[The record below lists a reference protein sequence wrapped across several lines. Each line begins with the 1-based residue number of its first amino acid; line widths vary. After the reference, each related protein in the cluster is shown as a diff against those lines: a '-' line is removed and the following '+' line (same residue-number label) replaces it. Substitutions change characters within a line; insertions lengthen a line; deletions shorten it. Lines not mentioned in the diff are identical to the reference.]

1 MNLTFLGATH
11 EVTGSYTLLEWLPG
25 RFLLIDYGMKQGE
38 DEYINEPIPVKP
50 SQIEYILLTHAHIDH
65 SGNIPLL
72 VKQGFRGTIYCTAET
87 VNLCHIMLADSAH
100 IQESEAMSQNKK
112 NVRAGL
118 PEIEPLYTKEDAEAA
133 MNLFQAC
140 QYNVIY
146 QIDEGLQIRFI
157 DIGHLLGSAAI
168 ECFLEESGVQK
179 KIVFSGDVGN
189 LNQPIL
195 NDPQFIQEADYLMI
209 ESTYGNRLHDEKITD
224 HRDAVRFLTDVLRR
238 TFARGGSVIIPSFAV
253 GRTQELLYFFREIKQ
268 EDLLPEFRDF
278 PVYVDSPMSNEATAV
293 FLQCDISCLDEDF
306 RNIMQQG
313 VNPIWF
319 DGLHTVTETEES
331 KRLNDNKDIKVIISS
346 GGMCE
351 GGRIRHHLKHN
362 LWDERNTVLF
372 VGYQSNGTLGRILY
386 DGAKSVKIYG
396 ETIEVKAEITLLHG
410 VSGHADQKGLLRWIS
425 GFVTKP
431 KYVFVNHGDDEAC
444 EALCAKITADCKLP
458 AMAPWSGSSFDLLK
472 GEWIR
477 LKEPVVR
484 NKTKKA
490 GARIEKKQDKASLL
504 YDDLLDAAEQLLD
517 AAKNMK
523 GHSNQ
528 EIAQWT
534 KKIREIMKE

>member
-25 RFLLIDYGMKQGE
+25 RYLLIDYGMKQGE
-38 DEYINEPIPVKP
+38 DEYINEPIPVSP
-50 SQIEYILLTHAHIDH
+50 SQIEYIFLTHAHIDH

-72 VKQGFRGTIYCTAET
+72 VKQGFHGTIYCTAET

-100 IQESEAMSQNKK
+100 IQESEALSQNKK
-112 NVRAGL
+112 NTRAGL

-133 MNLFQAC
+133 MRLFQAC

-146 QIDEGLQIRFI
+146 LIDEGLRIRFT
-157 DIGHLLGSAAI
+157 DMGHLLGSSAI
-168 ECFLEESGVQK
+168 ECFLEEGGIQK

-195 NDPQFIQEADYLMI
+195 NDPQFIRETDYLMI
-209 ESTYGNRLHDEKITD
+209 ESTYGNRQHEEKTAD
-224 HRDAVRFLTDVLRR
+224 HKAAVHFLADVLQR
-238 TFARGGSVIIPSFAV
+238 TFSRGGSVIIPSFAV

-268 EDLLPEFRDF
+268 DDLLPQFRDF
-278 PVYVDSPMSNEATAV
+278 PVYVDSPMANEATAV
-293 FLQCDISCLDEDF
+293 FLQCNMSCLDQDF
-306 RNIMQQG
+306 RDIMQQG
-313 VNPIWF
+313 INPIWF

-331 KRLNDNKDIKVIISS
+331 KQLNENMDIKVIISS

-362 LWDERNTVLF
+362 LWDARNTILF

-425 GFVTKP
+425 GFETKP
-431 KYVFVNHGDDEAC
+431 KYVFVNHGDDESC
-444 EALCAKITADCKLP
+444 EALCKKIEEDYQLQ

-477 LKEPVVR
+477 LTEPVVR

-490 GARIEKKQDKASLL
+490 NVHTEKKQDKASML

-517 AAKNMK
+517 AVRKMK

-528 EIAQWT
+528 EITHWT
-534 KKIREIMKE
+534 KKIRELIEE